1 MELRVLTWNLF
12 HGRSVP
18 PSGRPLLAEFSAM
31 LAGWKWDVAL
41 LQEVPPWWPRKL
53 ADATDAQERHV
64 LTSRNSL
71 LPLRRFIAERWP
83 DWIRSNGGGANAI
96 LVRGD
101 IAIEKHAT
109 VRLRWRP
116 ERRWAH
122 GVRLANGVWVVNV
135 HATVPKQDPQQ
146 LDLALALG
154 WAGQWA
160 GDSPLV
166 FGGDVNQRHPEAPG
180 LTHVAGHHVDHLFV
194 RGFAPVGPAQ
204 RPEHDGLSD
213 HDPLAVDLRSSG

>member
-18 PSGRPLLAEFSAM
+18 PSGRALLAEFSAL
-31 LAGWKWDVAL
+31 LAGWEWDVAL
-41 LQEVPPWWPRKL
+41 LQEVPPWWPPAL
-53 ADATDAQERHV
+53 ARATHAQERHV

-71 LPLRRFIAERWP
+71 LPVRRFVAERWP
-83 DWIRSNGGGANAI
+83 DRIRSNGGGANAI
-96 LVRGD
+96 LVRGTA
-101 IAIEKHAT
+101 IADHTK
-109 VRLRWRP
+109 VRLRWWP

-122 GVRLANGVWVVNV
+122 GVRLAGGVWVVNV
-135 HATVPKQDPQQ
+135 HATVPARDPEQR
-146 LDLALALG
+146 DLALAHRRALE
-154 WAGQWA
+154 WA
-160 GDSPLV
+160 GDAPLV

-194 RGFAPVGPAQ
+194 RGFAAAGPAQ

-213 HDPLAVDLRSSG
+213 HDPLAVDLRATR